1 MNLPKLIEKP
11 KGIQFQGFITIA
23 DFETYFLKKGIKRY
37 PKFNRKKVWNDKD
50 VHSLKES
57 IFDNDFKNPI
67 VLVPIEDSIFY
78 AIARGNEGDEEF
90 FKGAYENGKNEFLN

>member
-1 MNLPKLIEKP
+1 MKLI
-11 KGIQFQGFITIA
+11 
-23 DFETYFLKKGIKRY
+23 LKKGIKRY

-67 VLVPIEDSIFY
+67 VLVPIEDSIFFDT
-78 AIARGNEGDEEF
+78 RGNEGDEEF
-90 FKGAYENGKNEFLN
+90 FKGSTKMVKMNFLR